1 MDNAPMN
8 TILLIIAFIAFV
20 LAAIGWG
27 FKKVDLIAIGLAAW
41 VLTTFIGHLSSI
53 SLSTILLILAFIAFV
68 LAAIGWGYKKVG
80 LIGVGLALW
89 VGASLIGLIT

>member
-1 MDNAPMN
+1 MSLSNV
-8 TILLIIAFIAFV
+8 LLIIALIAFV

-41 VLTTFIGHLSSI
+41 VLSTFIGDLGHLS
-53 SLSTILLILAFIAFV
+53 LSVIFLILAFIAFV
-68 LAAIGWGYKKVG
+68 LATIGWKYKKVG

-89 VGASLIGLIT
+89 MASYLVGLVIK